1 MGRGLLILV
10 SGMFIVVGIVQS
22 GINNRSSTLPG
33 RAMNYQEELH
43 ATNVVNGGMDYAL
56 REIINNQSW
65 TDGLVSD
72 EYLDASVNISVYDQ
86 NSTDIPANNIPV
98 WDEYTLL
105 VHGVAEYEGQVAR
118 SELYL
123 RKDSFSKYSYFTD
136 YEPSNIYFIW
146 TDELSGP
153 VHSNGRFN
161 IAGDPTFNGMVTS
174 PHDWHGY
181 NGMENDPN
189 FFGGEDFNAD
199 RRDPPSNY
207 SLNQLRNDASS
218 GGLSFDNEVQLEFK
232 EDGEL
237 FVREKTGVNQWGNP
251 IYSDHTVDLSMYN
264 GVISSSEDIS
274 MRGTIDGQY
283 TVHSNKN
290 IRISGDIRY
299 NKDPAEHSDS
309 SDLLGIVSEKEVIID
324 EDAHRHEGY
333 SDLTIH
339 ASIMALDKS
348 FNAEDYSSGSPRGEL
363 NLLGG
368 IVQQQRGPM
377 GTFSSG
383 SIQSGFNKQYEYDE
397 RLMNMNPPS
406 FPRES
411 FFTIVHWQTNT
422 APAPKQTTQTDD
434 ENNGNGNGN
443 GNGQGNGN
451 GNSD

>member
-22 GINNRSSTLPG
+22 GINNRNTVLPQ
-33 RAMNYQEELH
+33 RSMNYQEELH
-43 ATNVVNGGMDYAL
+43 ATNVVNSGMDYAL

-65 TDGLVSD
+65 TDGLSSND
-72 EYLDASVNISVYDQ
+72 YLGASVNITVYDQ
-86 NSTDIPANNIPV
+86 GSVDIPANNIPV

-105 VHGVAEYEGQVAR
+105 VHGVAEYEDQVAR

-136 YEPSNIYFIW
+136 FEPSNIYFIW
-146 TDELSGP
+146 SDELSGP

-161 IAGDPTFNGMVTS
+161 MAGDPTFYGKVTS
-174 PHDWHGY
+174 PQDWHGY
-181 NGMENDPN
+181 EHMENDPN
-189 FFGGEDFNAD
+189 FFGGSDFSAE
-199 RRDPPSNY
+199 RRDPPTMF
-207 SLNQLRNDASS
+207 SLDKLKNDAGSN
-218 GGLSFDNEVQLEFK
+218 GLSFDNEVRLEFR
-232 EDGEL
+232 DNHEL
-237 FVREKTGVNQWGNP
+237 FVTEKTGHSWHGASQ
-251 IYSDHTVDLSMYN
+251 YTVDLSMYN
-264 GVISSSEDIS
+264 GVISSTEEIS

-283 TVHSNKN
+283 TVHSEND
-290 IRISGDIRY
+290 IRINGDIRY

-309 SDLLGIVSEKEVIID
+309 SDLLGIVSENEVIID

-339 ASIMALDKS
+339 ASIMALNKS
-348 FNAEDYSSGSPRGEL
+348 FNAEDYNKGGGRGDL

-377 GTFSSG
+377 GTFSG
-383 SIQSGFNKQYEYDE
+383 NSIQSGFNKQYEYDE
-397 RLMNMNPPS
+397 RLLNMNPPS

-411 FFTIVHWQTNT
+411 FFSIVHWHTNT
-422 APAPKQTTQTDD
+422 APLPSGTAEHEGEEK
-434 ENNGNGNGN
+434 NN

-451 GNSD
+451 NGNGNGNAD

>member
-22 GINNRSSTLPG
+22 GINNRSSVLPQ

-43 ATNVVNGGMDYAL
+43 ATNVVNSAMDYAL
-56 REIINNQSW
+56 REIVHDQSW
-65 TDGLVSD
+65 TDGLTSS

-86 NSTDIPANNIPV
+86 NSADIPANNIPV

-105 VHGVAEYEGQVAR
+105 VHGVAEYEGQLAQ

-136 YEPSNIYFIW
+136 FEPSNIYFIW
-146 TDELSGP
+146 SDELSGP

-181 NGMENDPN
+181 SLMENDPN
-189 FFGGEDFNAD
+189 FFGGSDFNAD
-199 RRDPPSNY
+199 RRDPPTMF
-207 SLNQLRNDASS
+207 SLDKLKNDAGSN
-218 GGLSFDNEVQLEFK
+218 GLSFDNEVRLEFR

-237 FVREKTGVNQWGNP
+237 FVQEKTGENWWGDP
-251 IYSDHTVDLSMYN
+251 VYDEYTVDLSMYN

-274 MRGTIDGQY
+274 MHGTIDGQY
-283 TVHSNKN
+283 TVHSERD

-324 EDAHRHEGY
+324 EDAHRQEGY
-333 SDLTIH
+333 SGLTIH

-348 FNAEDYSSGSPRGEL
+348 FEAEDYNSGSPRGDL

-397 RLMNMNPPS
+397 RLLKMNPPS

-411 FFTIVHWQTNT
+411 FFSIVHWHTNT
-422 APAPKQTTQTDD
+422 APAPKQTAEKNE
-434 ENNGNGNGN
+434 ENSGN